1 VQTPADYAA
10 RYEKLAV
17 PSLDGTADLATEIAV
32 DKYLLGVRPGGFDE
46 RVRLEQ
52 KIQKDLAIRR
62 KADKSAKISIRVSTA
77 DGIAERSFEGLNHK
91 DSNDQLWKLISYP
104 FVGKGSPEGLQA
116 LLQLAAVEL
125 PGSPALIKPANFQ
138 AYCTKWLGLDCNGL
152 VGNFLRHIYAGID
165 WWDVTTT
172 ESGLDPNKDI
182 KTIWDAFDG
191 TERKTAAEIDFK
203 ELNLLVMVDDTT
215 GKIVPGGPS
224 GKSGHIM
231 ISQPH
236 EIEYD
241 TDLATLGVAK
251 DKEVPGLIVLES
263 TAAIDSADKKNGVA
277 KSAYAYVN
285 HVKLKDVIRVR
296 RGLNNTKLSVR
307 IKGAKWNG

>member
-1 VQTPADYAA
+1 
-10 RYEKLAV
+10 
-17 PSLDGTADLATEIAV
+17 
-32 DKYLLGVRPGGFDE
+32 
-46 RVRLEQ
+46 
-52 KIQKDLAIRR
+52 
-62 KADKSAKISIRVSTA
+62 
-77 DGIAERSFEGLNHK
+77 
-91 DSNDQLWKLISYP
+91 
-104 FVGKGSPEGLQA
+104 
-116 LLQLAAVEL
+116 
-125 PGSPALIKPANFQ
+125 
-138 AYCTKWLGLDCNGL
+138 
-152 VGNFLRHIYAGID
+152 
-165 WWDVTTT
+165 
-172 ESGLDPNKDI
+172 
-182 KTIWDAFDG
+182 
-191 TERKTAAEIDFK
+191 
-203 ELNLLVMVDDTT
+203 
-215 GKIVPGGPS
+215 
-224 GKSGHIM
+224 M